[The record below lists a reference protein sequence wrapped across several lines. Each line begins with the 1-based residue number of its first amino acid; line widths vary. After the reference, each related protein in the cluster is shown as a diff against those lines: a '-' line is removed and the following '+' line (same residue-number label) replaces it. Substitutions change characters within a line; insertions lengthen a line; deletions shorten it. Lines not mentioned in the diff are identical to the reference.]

1 MQESG
6 GGLWFLIICLVIL
19 DNIAMPKVN
28 KSICIGTTIA
38 VLVLLFMLARRVKED
53 FKVNVIPPNAKFS
66 VKKLELSM
74 KSPGKGKGK
83 GTVTSVVTD
92 ETDGMKSAVGSQVST
107 SAVGGALSS
116 SSAGGSSAST
126 STGVGQTS
134 MMTALR
140 GAVGTG
146 IMSQTGSAVVA
157 PGS

>member
-1 MQESG
+1 
-6 GGLWFLIICLVIL
+6 
-19 DNIAMPKVN
+19 MPKVN

-74 KSPGKGKGK
+74 KSPGTGKGA
-83 GTVTSVVTD
+83 VTSVVTD
-92 ETDGMKSAVGSQVST
+92 KADGMKSAVGAQVST

>member
-1 MQESG
+1 
-6 GGLWFLIICLVIL
+6 
-19 DNIAMPKVN
+19 MPKVN

-53 FKVNVIPPNAKFS
+53 FKVNVIPPDAKFS

-74 KSPGKGKGK
+74 KAPGNGK
-83 GTVTSVVTD
+83 GTVTTSVVTD
-92 ETDGMKSAVGSQVST
+92 ETGGMKSAVGSQVST

>member
-1 MQESG
+1 
-6 GGLWFLIICLVIL
+6 
-19 DNIAMPKVN
+19 MPKVN

-74 KSPGKGKGK
+74 KAPGNGK

-107 SAVGGALSS
+107 SAVGGDLSS
-116 SSAGGSSAST
+116 
-126 STGVGQTS
+126 
-134 MMTALR
+134 
-140 GAVGTG
+140 
-146 IMSQTGSAVVA
+146 
-157 PGS
+157 

>member
-38 VLVLLFMLARRVKED
+38 VLVLLFMFARRVKED

-74 KSPGKGKGK
+74 KSPGTGKGK
-83 GTVTSVVTD
+83 VTSVVTD